1 MTMPNFLVVGAAR
14 SGTTSLYTYLKQ
26 HPQVYMTAIKEP
38 EFFSYEGLELDF
50 NGPKGKEE
58 TNRGIRRY
66 TPADIEG
73 YCALFREVSN
83 EKAIGEASPMYL
95 YSAQAPGRIRHHIPA
110 AKLLVILRN
119 PVERAYSTF
128 SLLTLQGRE
137 PIKEFSQA
145 LEAEEARIRNKW
157 TWMYHYKNVGFYYA
171 QLKRYLDV
179 FERDQI
185 RVYLYEDLKADPSRL
200 VQNVFRFLEVEDTF
214 VPEVSVRENPA
225 GTPRSEIYSKLVDKP
240 NPVKSLLKPLVPERV
255 RKRIIASLSARNLT
269 ERPPLSQEIRRGLIE
284 VYREDILKLQNL
296 IGRDLSGWL
305 K

>member
-1 MTMPNFLVVGAAR
+1 MTLPNFLIIGAAR

-26 HPQVYMTAIKEP
+26 HPQVYMSEIKEP
-38 EFFSYEGLELDF
+38 EFFSYEGVELDF
-50 NGPKGKEE
+50 DGPKGKEK

-73 YCALFREVSN
+73 YRALFQKVSN

-95 YSAQAPGRIRHHIPA
+95 YSAQAPSRIKHHIPD
-110 AKLLVILRN
+110 AKLIAILRN

-137 PIKEFSQA
+137 PLKEFSQA
-145 LEAEEARIRNKW
+145 LQAEEPRIRNKW
-157 TWMYHYKNVGFYYA
+157 TWMYHYKNVGFYYV
-171 QLKRYLDV
+171 QLKRYFDV

-185 RVYLYEDLKADPSRL
+185 RVYLYDDLKVEPIRL
-200 VQNVFRFLEVEDTF
+200 VRDVFGFLEVDDTF
-214 VPEVSVRENPA
+214 VPEVSVKDNPA
-225 GTPRSEIYSKLVDKP
+225 GTPKSEIFSKLVDKP
-240 NPVKSLLKPLVPERV
+240 NPVKTLLRPLLPERI
-255 RKRIIASLSARNLT
+255 RKRIIASLSARNLA
-269 ERPPLSQEIRRGLIE
+269 ERSPLAPEIRSELVE
-284 VYREDILKLQNL
+284 VYREDILKLETL